1 MPTRSGHS
9 ILRLALGF
17 FSGHLIRSRVFK
29 SHGSLALHMMYQ
41 LVIIPCL
48 SSPCAF
54 RFHRFP
60 KFVDDVGKRK
70 PATLGGV
77 LFALLAATSGCRHP
91 EITRNI
97 CVSSLKLRFRTRL
110 STTLP
115 LSGSSTARTRIQLY
129 FSPERALHVNA
140 SPCLFWLVCRPEH
153 STVRCAGGCRHER
166 AHRLMASM
174 GLSRLDD
181 LSLWTQHSRTARDTA
196 SSSSLISPRLLQVYL
211 AIAFPLYIGRALSLA
226 PVVESILFRPP
237 ACRFGQSGCVR
248 GRSTSSVIWRGSEVL
263 TQRHICGSP
272 PGEDQ
277 VVRRCRQTTISFYSR
292 LSTMR
297 KSGRERTLL
306 VDPVLARVSMASPAP
321 MKSIPFPLLRKSNR
335 HLACGT
341 PFLRYPE
348 FCRHT
353 LGTSVYVAFEYI
365 YQLRSA
371 WTSLSRFPATVG
383 QKQ

>member
-1 MPTRSGHS
+1 MGTPAPGNGGLRTPPRATCCTLHSPHSTAGCALGAPWTLTVPARSGYS

-17 FSGHLIRSRVFK
+17 FSGHSIRSRAFK
-29 SHGSLALHMMYQ
+29 NHGSLALHMMYQ

-70 PATLGGV
+70 RATLGEV

-129 FSPERALHVNA
+129 FSPERALHDNV

-181 LSLWTQHSRTARDTA
+181 LSLWTPYSRTAGDTA
-196 SSSSLISPRLLQVYL
+196 SSSSLISPHLLQVFL
-211 AIAFPLYIGRALSLA
+211 AIAFRFNMLRDDSSFEAVVRGVIAASSLA
-226 PVVESILFRPP
+226 GTGITCKTIVSLGHGKGFDES
-237 ACRFGQSGCVR
+237 
-248 GRSTSSVIWRGSEVL
+248 
-263 TQRHICGSP
+263 
-272 PGEDQ
+272 
-277 VVRRCRQTTISFYSR
+277 
-292 LSTMR
+292 
-297 KSGRERTLL
+297 
-306 VDPVLARVSMASPAP
+306 RV
-321 MKSIPFPLLRKSNR
+321 
-335 HLACGT
+335 
-341 PFLRYPE
+341 
-348 FCRHT
+348 
-353 LGTSVYVAFEYI
+353 
-365 YQLRSA
+365 
-371 WTSLSRFPATVG
+371 
-383 QKQ
+383 